1 MISDKVGRVSRLHD
15 QQWGSGVPYE
25 PPLFIT
31 KLQSHVERPCSHK
44 VLSPLTAPLLS
55 QTKAATLEAAH
66 QRPICDAQ
74 RRKLQL
80 LLGRAP
86 RPGQPDRASAPSSLV
101 KRLIFKLLYALY
113 TVSYAPKRTQA
124 PVFMVA
130 AVSSPLKWTACPCSM
145 WSTPLGLCCW
155 LGVDF
160 MDESHAMQVRY
171 VVDRRLI
178 FGLVGAVEQID
189 ACARE
194 PSLRKRTTSVS
205 GYHMPDHA
213 SLSMNGNLVR

>member
-1 MISDKVGRVSRLHD
+1 
-15 QQWGSGVPYE
+15 
-25 PPLFIT
+25 
-31 KLQSHVERPCSHK
+31 
-44 VLSPLTAPLLS
+44 
-55 QTKAATLEAAH
+55 
-66 QRPICDAQ
+66 
-74 RRKLQL
+74 
-80 LLGRAP
+80 
-86 RPGQPDRASAPSSLV
+86 
-101 KRLIFKLLYALY
+101 
-113 TVSYAPKRTQA
+113 
-124 PVFMVA
+124 MVA

-155 LGVDF
+155 LCVDF

-178 FGLVGAVEQID
+178 FGLVVAVEQID